1 MVWPHLHCERW
12 ATIECGK
19 LKQVRNVMRKWIEDK
34 WNNGVVEWVNN
45 QVLALGLAHE
55 RRYARMISKGT
66 STKSEA
72 NFCSCKQFAKEAYN
86 WG

>member
-19 LKQVRNVMRKWIEDK
+19 LRQVCSVIKKWIEDK
-34 WNNGVVEWVNN
+34 WNVDVVERVNN
-45 QVLALGLAHE
+45 QALALGLAHE
-55 RRYARMISKGT
+55 RRYVRMISKGI

-72 NFCSCKQFAKEAYN
+72 NFCSCKWFAKEAYN
-86 WG
+86 